1 MSRATKVVLA
11 YSGGVDTSVCI
22 PYLKNEWGVKE
33 VITLAA
39 DLGQGDELE
48 GVRKKAL
55 DSGAVESLVID
66 VIEPL
71 IKEYA
76 FPAIQANALYENR
89 YPLATALARPLIAKI
104 LVEAAE
110 KYGADAIAHGCTGKG
125 NDQVR
130 FDVAIAAL
138 NPQIKILAPARE
150 WGMSRE
156 ETIAYGEKHIL

>member
-71 IKEYA
+71 I
-76 FPAIQANALYENR
+76 
-89 YPLATALARPLIAKI
+89 
-104 LVEAAE
+104 
-110 KYGADAIAHGCTGKG
+110 
-125 NDQVR
+125 
-130 FDVAIAAL
+130 
-138 NPQIKILAPARE
+138 
-150 WGMSRE
+150 
-156 ETIAYGEKHIL
+156 

>member
-1 MSRATKVVLA
+1 M
-11 YSGGVDTSVCI
+11 GGVDTSVCI

-110 KYGADAIAHGCTGKG
+110 KYGADAIAHGCT
-125 NDQVR
+125 
-130 FDVAIAAL
+130 
-138 NPQIKILAPARE
+138 
-150 WGMSRE
+150 
-156 ETIAYGEKHIL
+156 